1 LDSAPI
7 LMVGSESTMGSLF
20 AASRPFADR
29 TIHRVHSFAEA
40 EVRLDARAYAVVIC
54 HSDTYEDGGAQF
66 VTRVQHRQPEVPC
79 VFVDS
84 ASDATTLHPLL
95 PPASGKQM
103 PHVVEKLRTIV
114 HNVDN
119 RDPQNKDHSPRVA
132 QVSVLLGEAVG
143 LCRSA
148 MAALE
153 TAALLHD
160 VGKMGVPSAV
170 LSKPSALDKEEWEL
184 MRRHPGLGSEML
196 RRLGLS
202 DDILAIVRHHHERC
216 DGRGYPD
223 GLKHEEIPFGA
234 RIVALADAYVA
245 MTARRSYRPAL
256 PQEEA
261 HRRIEAGLGSQF
273 DAELGDAF
281 LRLNSSV

>member
-1 LDSAPI
+1 MDTAPI
-7 LMVGSESTMGSLF
+7 LMVGSEHTLQTLF

-29 TIHRVHSFAEA
+29 TIHQVPSFAEA

-54 HSDTYEDGGAQF
+54 HSDTYANGGAQF
-66 VTRVQHRQPEVPC
+66 VSRTQLRQPDVPC
-79 VFVDS
+79 VFVDNAGD
-84 ASDATTLHPLL
+84 ASTLHPLL
-95 PPASGKQM
+95 QPASVKRLPQ
-103 PHVVEKLRTIV
+103 VVEKLRTIV

-119 RDPQNKDHSPRVA
+119 RDPQNKNHSPRVA
-132 QVSVLLGEAVG
+132 IVSVSLGEAIG
-143 LCRSA
+143 LSA
-148 MAALE
+148 SELAALE

-170 LSKPSALDKEEWEL
+170 LSKPAALDKDEWEL

-196 RRLGLS
+196 RRLGIS
-202 DDILAIVRHHHERC
+202 NEILGIVRHHHERC

-223 GLKHEEIPFGA
+223 GLKLDDIPLGA

-256 PQEEA
+256 EEHEA
-261 HRRIEAGLGSQF
+261 LGRIEAGCASQF
-273 DAELGDAF
+273 DPELGKTF
-281 LRLNSSV
+281 LRLNRSA